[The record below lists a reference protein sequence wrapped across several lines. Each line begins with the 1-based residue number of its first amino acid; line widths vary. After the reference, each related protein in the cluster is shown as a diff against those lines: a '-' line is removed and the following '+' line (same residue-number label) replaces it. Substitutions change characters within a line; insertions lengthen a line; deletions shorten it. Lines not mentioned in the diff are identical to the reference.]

1 MRKDGQ
7 RFNNSETFSLACTDL
22 FYLGAPSL
30 VFFAGAGRELIC
42 TLTLANHGCCS
53 CAGHPLP
60 PPLHA
65 PFTESCHNQMPKQ
78 NKDTNFFFLL
88 RVYGVKFSFLAFVVK
103 LFFKLKVRA
112 RAL

>member
-78 NKDTNFFFLL
+78 NKDTIFFLL